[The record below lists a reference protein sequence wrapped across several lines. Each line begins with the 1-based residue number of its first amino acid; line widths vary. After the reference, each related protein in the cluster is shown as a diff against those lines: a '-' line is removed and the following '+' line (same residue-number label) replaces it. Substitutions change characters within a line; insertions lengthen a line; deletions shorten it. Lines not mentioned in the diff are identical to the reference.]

1 MKKIILTIVASALV
15 FLGTA
20 NAQTETTTKAKAKG
34 DMKDK
39 PMHSNALRDGI
50 MMHGGK
56 LIVMKEGKAST
67 MGEDMTM
74 ANGTMVMRDGSVKM
88 KDGSTT
94 MLKNGDHMDME
105 GNIIHSMGEHDK
117 VDMSGKGK
125 MKSNSDKVKVEN
137 GKTEG
142 KIKHDKTDKRK

>member
-1 MKKIILTIVASALV
+1 MKKLMLTIVAAALV

-20 NAQTETTTKAKAKG
+20 NAQTQTTTKTKAKG

-39 PMHSNALRDGI
+39 PMQSNALRDGI

-67 MGEDMTM
+67 MTEDMTM
-74 ANGTMVMRDGSVKM
+74 ANGSMVMKDGSVKM

-94 MLKNGDHMDME
+94 MLKNGDHMDMQ
-105 GNIIHSMGEHDK
+105 GNIVHSMGEHDK
-117 VDMSGKGK
+117 MEMNGKGK
-125 MKSNSDKVKVEN
+125 MKSNSEKVKYDN
-137 GKTEG
+137 GKTDE
-142 KIKHDKTDKRK
+142 KIKHDKADKMK

>member
-1 MKKIILTIVASALV
+1 MKKMMLTFVAAALV
-15 FLGTA
+15 LIGSA
-20 NAQTETTTKAKAKG
+20 NAQTQTTTKTKAKG

-39 PMHSNALRDGI
+39 PMQSNALRDGI

-67 MGEDMTM
+67 LTEDMTL
-74 ANGTMVMRDGSVKM
+74 ANGTMIRRDGSIKM
-88 KDGSTT
+88 KDGTT
-94 MLKNGDHMDME
+94 SMLKNGDHMDMD
-105 GNIIHSMGEHDK
+105 GNIMHSMGEHDK